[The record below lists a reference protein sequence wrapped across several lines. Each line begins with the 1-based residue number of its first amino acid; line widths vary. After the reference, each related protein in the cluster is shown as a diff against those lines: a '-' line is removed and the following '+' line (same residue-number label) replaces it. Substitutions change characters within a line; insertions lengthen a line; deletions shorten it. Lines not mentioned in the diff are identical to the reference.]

1 MKKSW
6 LFALVLALPF
16 TVSATLI
23 PPTPTEI
30 KQALKQ
36 STLDELKAIGEENN
50 VMALAILDGMMTAIN
65 ISTVEN
71 CIEVAKNS
79 INCAVTVQMDNEIE
93 TDTINFIKKGHLWT
107 INIIDNDDS

>member
-1 MKKSW
+1 MKSFW
-6 LFALVLALPF
+6 LFALVLVLPL
-16 TVSATLI
+16 TVSATLT
-23 PPTPTEI
+23 PPTPTEV

-50 VMALAILDGMMTAIN
+50 LMVLTILDGMMTAIN

-79 INCAVTVQMDNEIE
+79 IDCDVTVQMDNEIN
-93 TDTINFIKKGHLWT
+93 TDVINFIKKGKLWT
-107 INIIDNDDS
+107 INITDSDAR